1 MAKEK
6 KIERTVAKEVVANKI
21 QSYISE
27 GREVLLKK
35 ENQKTH
41 VAIRYNNT
49 DTDGTKK
56 WRILLNGNEFLVSEI
71 MVNIASRTETV
82 DIKDV
87 GIKHHISC
95 LANEIEFKNNI
106 AYIN

>member
-6 KIERTVAKEVVANKI
+6 KVNSVAKEVVALKI
-21 QSYISE
+21 QEYISE

-35 ENQKTH
+35 ENEKTH
-41 VAIRYNNT
+41 VAIRYNNA
-49 DTDGTKK
+49 DIDGTKK

-71 MVNIASRTETV
+71 IVKIPSRTETV

-95 LANEIEFKNNI
+95 LANQIEFKNNI
-106 AYIN
+106 AYVN

>member
-1 MAKEK
+1 MDSKNDSSN
-6 KIERTVAKEVVANKI
+6 VAKDVVAQKI

-35 ENQKTH
+35 ENEKTH
-41 VAIRYNNT
+41 VAIRYNNS

-56 WRILLNGNEFLVSEI
+56 WRILLNGNEFLVGEI
-71 MVNIASRTETV
+71 NINIASRTETV
-82 DIKDV
+82 DIKGV
-87 GIKHHISC
+87 GVKHHISC
-95 LANEIEFKNNI
+95 LANAITFRNNI

>member
-1 MAKEK
+1 MSKKNVLKNIAKE
-6 KIERTVAKEVVANKI
+6 IVAEKI
-21 QSYISE
+21 QTYISE

-35 ENQKTH
+35 ENEKTH

-49 DTDGTKK
+49 DADGTKK

-71 MVNIASRTETV
+71 IINIPSKTETV

-95 LANEIEFKNNI
+95 LANQIEFKNNV
-106 AYIN
+106 AFIN

>member
-1 MAKEK
+1 MSEKNVLKNIAKE
-6 KIERTVAKEVVANKI
+6 IVAEKI
-21 QSYISE
+21 QTYISE

-35 ENQKTH
+35 ENEKTH

-71 MVNIASRTETV
+71 MVNIPSRTETI

-95 LANEIEFKNNI
+95 LANQIEFKNNV